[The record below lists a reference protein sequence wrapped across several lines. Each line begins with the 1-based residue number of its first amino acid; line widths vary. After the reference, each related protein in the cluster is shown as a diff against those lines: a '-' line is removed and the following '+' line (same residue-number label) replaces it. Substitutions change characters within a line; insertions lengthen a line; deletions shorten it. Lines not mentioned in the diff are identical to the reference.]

1 MSTTSPLVG
10 LLLADRYR
18 VERHLA
24 DGGMASVYLAT
35 DQRLQRTVAV
45 KVIHSQLVSG
55 PHRDQFVRRFRS
67 EALAAAAVDNPHIVQ
82 VYDTGEAEGLLYIV
96 MEYVHGTNLRDLL
109 HKEKTLVVRDA
120 LRVLSGVLDGL
131 AAAHKVGLVH
141 RDVKPENV
149 LLNARGRAQIT
160 DFGLAKSMEENDAE
174 SGTTGLLL
182 GTASYVA
189 PETAQ
194 TGEATP
200 RSDLY
205 AVGIMGYEMLAGA
218 VPFASVNPMTTI
230 FRHVSQD
237 VPSLAAID
245 PAFPAPLAAF
255 LASLAQRD
263 PLARPANAQEALG
276 ELEALETA
284 LIPAQLDYRHAAASG
299 SSGSAAPLLHS
310 PARPSISRDTG
321 TGYVFEAR
329 SGSTGLLPPGPPSAS
344 LSGLNPDTTRVMAA
358 PTTMLDAGGRTATSG
373 ASRGRGDAD
382 PRVDPVLLDTYV
394 TTSRMDRLI
403 HRMGRKG
410 VAIISII
417 AVVTLVTG
425 IVVLCTALGV
435 GKGSSSASAGGNQ
448 SSVAATS
455 SATRSGSSDATY
467 NGSNKQSNTSSGPTN
482 VIIPARLLDCSS
494 YPDAA
499 WHLRDLGMTNA
510 SVVEQYSGTVKTG
523 CTVSSS
529 VQPGTNVP
537 ADINE
542 RIVVP
547 RGSQPVTVPNM
558 AGMSAA
564 QAQQVLGSVR
574 LETTVTKVYSDSM
587 ADGSVLSAD
596 PKAGSGVTQ
605 GSSVTL
611 SVSRGPRYVTMPD
624 LGDQN
629 GVRRSPD
636 SGNSA

>member
-1 MSTTSPLVG
+1 MSTASPLVG

-82 VYDTGEAEGLLYIV
+82 VYVTGEAGGLLYIV
-96 MEYVHGTNLRDLL
+96 MEYVHGTSLRDLL
-109 HKEKTLVVRDA
+109 RKEKTLVVRDA

-131 AAAHKVGLVH
+131 AAAHKAGLVH

-149 LLNARGRAQIT
+149 LLNARGRVQIT
-160 DFGLAKSMEENDAE
+160 DFGLAKSMEENDTE

-245 PAFPAPLAAF
+245 PAFPTPLAAF

-276 ELEALETA
+276 ELEVLETA

-310 PARPSISRDTG
+310 SARPSISRDTG
-321 TGYVFEAR
+321 TGDVFEAR
-329 SGSTGLLPPGPPSAS
+329 SGSTGLLTPGPPSAS

-448 SSVAATS
+448 SGVAATS
-455 SATRSGSSDATY
+455 SATRSGSSDATS
-467 NGSNKQSNTSSGPTN
+467 NGSNKQSNASSGPTN

-499 WHLRDLGMTNA
+499 WYLRDLGMTNE

-529 VQPGTNVP
+529 G
-537 ADINE
+537 
-542 RIVVP
+542 
-547 RGSQPVTVPNM
+547 
-558 AGMSAA
+558 
-564 QAQQVLGSVR
+564 
-574 LETTVTKVYSDSM
+574 
-587 ADGSVLSAD
+587 
-596 PKAGSGVTQ
+596 
-605 GSSVTL
+605 
-611 SVSRGPRYVTMPD
+611 
-624 LGDQN
+624 
-629 GVRRSPD
+629 
-636 SGNSA
+636 